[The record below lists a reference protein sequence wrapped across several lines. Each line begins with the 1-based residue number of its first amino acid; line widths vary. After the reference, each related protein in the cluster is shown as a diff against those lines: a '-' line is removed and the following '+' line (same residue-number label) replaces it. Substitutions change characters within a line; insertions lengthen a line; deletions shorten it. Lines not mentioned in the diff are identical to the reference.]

1 MSHPVHASSATLSYS
16 LTAIGL
22 HWFMAAALA
31 ANFVL
36 GLTMSDLALSPQKLQ
51 FYSWHKWAGITL
63 LALVTLRLIWRV
75 LTHPPAR
82 LAAPVWQQRA
92 AQLSHWLM
100 YLLMFAIPLSG
111 WLMSSAGGFT
121 VNYFGV
127 LPLPDLVDKNKA
139 LFEQLKEIHGIL
151 NFSLLAVVVIHIVA
165 ALKHHFMDRDATLGR
180 MLPWIKSRSLD

>member
-1 MSHPVHASSATLSYS
+1 MSHPIHDSPATLTYS
-16 LTAIGL
+16 LTTIGL

-36 GLTMSDLALSPQKLQ
+36 GLTMSDLTLSPQKLQ
-51 FYSWHKWAGITL
+51 FYSWHKWVGISL

-75 LTHPPAR
+75 LARPPVL
-82 LAAPVWQQRA
+82 LAASAWQHRA
-92 AQLSHWLM
+92 AQLSHLLM

-139 LFEQLKEIHGIL
+139 LFEQLKEVHEIL

-165 ALKHHFMDRDATLGR
+165 TLKHHFMDKDATLRR
-180 MLPWIKSRSLD
+180 MLPWIKSRPWD